1 MKKLILPLI
10 ALTMMLAPKKSNA
23 QAIEQGKVIID
34 AYYGFPNLYSTVF
47 KSLYESA
54 NGTGTTFGSLGPL
67 GIRAEYL
74 LTDKI
79 GFGIDLGM
87 NSSSIS
93 YSEFILGGGNSIY
106 DHKFTT
112 RKIGAILTFN
122 YHFVE
127 NDKVDAYFVTGAG
140 YGNRTYQAESTDP
153 NYTEEIIESLIPI
166 SFKIGVGMRYF
177 FTENI
182 GANLGLGLGQ
192 GGILNAGVSAKF

>member
-1 MKKLILPLI
+1 MKKLILPLL

-23 QAIEQGKVIID
+23 QAIEEGNVIID

-47 KSLYESA
+47 KAAYESS
-54 NGTGTTFGSLGPL
+54 NSTGLTLGSQGPL

-74 LTDKI
+74 ITDKV

-93 YSEFILGGGNSIY
+93 YSEADINTNIIY
-106 DHKFTT
+106 DYKFST
-112 RKIGAILTFN
+112 RKIGAIFTFN

-127 NDKVDAYFVTGAG
+127 NDKLDAYFVVGGG
-140 YGNRTYQAESTDP
+140 YGNRNFKFTSTDP
-153 NYTEEIIESLIPI
+153 NYIEESVESLIPI
-166 SFKIGVGMRYF
+166 SYKIGVGMRYF

-182 GANLGLGLGQ
+182 GANLALGLGQ
-192 GGILNAGVSAKF
+192 GGLANVGVSAKF